1 MQQAAD
7 LEVVKTEN
15 RINGLSL
22 YIYSTLLGF
31 SWKRGGGKSTLPKL
45 KVLPFLQVDLSHHKK
60 AVCILRRP
68 CFGPGKT
75 VHSEHTALKLAATWD
90 HQADKHDSFFLN
102 SQNAAGRLQTLG
114 EALLL

>member
-1 MQQAAD
+1 MAF
-7 LEVVKTEN
+7 
-15 RINGLSL
+15 S
-22 YIYSTLLGF
+22 YIYIPTCLDSAG
-31 SWKRGGGKSTLPKL
+31 REEGGKSTLPKQ

-60 AVCILRRP
+60 AVCILKRP

-90 HQADKHDSFFLN
+90 HQADKYDSFFLN

-114 EALLL
+114 EALLLWQGHGVKERS